1 MLKRSKVML
10 LCSSCLHCPHSFF
23 QHFQPDTS
31 VRLGTADHPWL
42 QNDVTGV
49 AFSSQCL
56 QELANEAWELRPT
69 TSAAEATSSGQ
80 HPWALAMN
88 QGSMGWKSLRS
99 IDFFHTVS
107 RGYANCNTDT
117 NHCSANLWGLE
128 RPDQQACAAM
138 IAMTVSQILRLIS
151 KIWIYLQ
158 STGFRC
164 TVGSLLLFNHIDSM
178 MWSCHQFKRDM
189 LHFCCVYG
197 TFLDRR
203 RDSSDGQTIFCIAWK
218 DRRGKLSVPTDK
230 PW

>member
-49 AFSSQCL
+49 AFSSQFQ
-56 QELANEAWELRPT
+56 QELANEAWSYDPPRVRLKPLQVANTLEPWQWIRVAWGEKACEL
-69 TSAAEATSSGQ
+69 
-80 HPWALAMN
+80 L
-88 QGSMGWKSLRS
+88 
-99 IDFFHTVS
+99 IFFHTVS

-158 STGFRC
+158 STGIRC

>member
-1 MLKRSKVML
+1 MLILFALSTLFLSAFSARYLSTTGYGRSPLTSKRRHR
-10 LCSSCLHCPHSFF
+10 CCFF
-23 QHFQPDTS
+23 QPVPARVGQWG
-31 VRLGTADHPWL
+31 L
-42 QNDVTGV
+42 
-49 AFSSQCL
+49 
-56 QELANEAWELRPT
+56 ELRPT
-69 TSAAEATSSGQ
+69 TSATEATSSGQ

-88 QGSMGWKSLRS
+88 QGSMGWKSLRI

-158 STGFRC
+158 STGIRC

>member
-1 MLKRSKVML
+1 ML
-10 LCSSCLHCPHSFF
+10 LCSSCLHCPHSSF

-56 QELANEAWELRPT
+56 QELANEAWSYDPPRVRLKPLQVANTLEPWQWIRVAWGEKACEVLIFFTQFLVVRQIAT
-69 TSAAEATSSGQ
+69 QTQTIVQQTSEVLKG
-80 HPWALAMN
+80 
-88 QGSMGWKSLRS
+88 
-99 IDFFHTVS
+99 
-107 RGYANCNTDT
+107 
-117 NHCSANLWGLE
+117 
-128 RPDQQACAAM
+128 
-138 IAMTVSQILRLIS
+138 LIS
-151 KIWIYLQ
+151 KNALQWLQWLYHKSFGSYLRSGYIYSRLV
-158 STGFRC
+158 SG
-164 TVGSLLLFNHIDSM
+164 VLLSNHIDRM

-218 DRRGKLSVPTDK
+218 DRRGRLSVPTDK